1 MTLNPAQ
8 RGVVEET
15 ALDILTLACAGAG
28 KTKTLI
34 ERIARRIET
43 DTPPWAVLAVTFTNK
58 AADEMRERLAVRIG
72 KARAAQVWMGTFH
85 ALGNRVLQEF
95 HEQVGFPDAV
105 SLYDAEDVTD
115 VLRLCAHTLGIVA
128 TGKNPDAEAFR
139 KAGAAA
145 KKAESLENLYRAT
158 LRRYAATDYD
168 GLEMHLLDL
177 LKNPHVIEHFG
188 RFREMLVDEYQDT
201 NAIQDEII
209 EAVRAAAPRVRIMRV
224 SDPSQCIYAFRGSRI
239 ENVMEAAERPGM
251 AVHRLAVN
259 YRSGR
264 DIVEA
269 GNRIAADTGSPLG
282 RVEPGPSAGPG
293 AVLHHQH
300 QDPEARAAAIADRV
314 QAHIEAGGAARDV
327 MVLGRTW
334 APLFP
339 VAQAIESRGVPVNC
353 PKGEADRWGS
363 ESMRWLVAAMRLWR
377 NPRDGIALR
386 RVLRWPAGAVTEQ
399 QIQRVEAASKRPILE
414 AVRAEG
420 LGAARLAFIG
430 DPERMVDV
438 RDPGLFA
445 ERMVRESDAR
455 GILRERGLTTRGDE
469 LDNAVE
475 MLRQWVVYRVED
487 YQAGRAAD
495 ANVDIRRF
503 LQWHAFREVRDAQ
516 KKEEAG
522 GVQILTVHAAKGLEA
537 DVVHFVG
544 PDRGVFPREG
554 EDPAGEELRLWYV
567 GVTRA
572 RDEFHAH
579 TANTVA
585 KSWGSGVQ
593 RAGPSDF
600 VKYLRG

>member
-1 MTLNPAQ
+1 
-8 RGVVEET
+8 
-15 ALDILTLACAGAG
+15 
-28 KTKTLI
+28 
-34 ERIARRIET
+34 
-43 DTPPWAVLAVTFTNK
+43 
-58 AADEMRERLAVRIG
+58 
-72 KARAAQVWMGTFH
+72 
-85 ALGNRVLQEF
+85 
-95 HEQVGFPDAV
+95 
-105 SLYDAEDVTD
+105 
-115 VLRLCAHTLGIVA
+115 
-128 TGKNPDAEAFR
+128 
-139 KAGAAA
+139 
-145 KKAESLENLYRAT
+145 
-158 LRRYAATDYD
+158 
-168 GLEMHLLDL
+168 
-177 LKNPHVIEHFG
+177 
-188 RFREMLVDEYQDT
+188 
-201 NAIQDEII
+201 
-209 EAVRAAAPRVRIMRV
+209 
-224 SDPSQCIYAFRGSRI
+224 
-239 ENVMEAAERPGM
+239 
-251 AVHRLAVN
+251 
-259 YRSGR
+259 
-264 DIVEA
+264 
-269 GNRIAADTGSPLG
+269 
-282 RVEPGPSAGPG
+282 
-293 AVLHHQH
+293 
-300 QDPEARAAAIADRV
+300 
-314 QAHIEAGGAARDV
+314 
-327 MVLGRTW
+327 
-334 APLFP
+334 
-339 VAQAIESRGVPVNC
+339 
-353 PKGEADRWGS
+353 
-363 ESMRWLVAAMRLWR
+363 MRWLVAAMRLWR

-399 QIQRVEAASKRPILE
+399 QIQRVEAGSKKPILE

-430 DPERMVDV
+430 DPERLVDV

-469 LDNAVE
+469 LDKAVE

-516 KKEEAG
+516 KKEEAE

-544 PDRGVFPREG
+544 PDRNVFPREG

-600 VKYLRG
+600 VRYLRG